1 MLYLKF
7 LNQLKN
13 VFINFISFEYLI
25 IILSIIGTYL
35 HNNMIDKRSNILG
48 RGGAVN

>member
-13 VFINFISFEYLI
+13 VLINFISFEYLI
-25 IILSIIGTYL
+25 ITLSIGTNL
-35 HNNMIDKRSNILG
+35 HMIDKRTNI
-48 RGGAVN
+48 